1 MSESPAESDK
11 PDPAAEARP
20 EPRPEPPPG
29 PSVRALV
36 RRAGQAALATSL
48 AAGERTGDAAGW
60 PYASLVLT
68 AADHDGGPLLLL
80 SDLADHTRN
89 LQARP
94 EAALL
99 FDGTGGR
106 RDPLT
111 GPRATLLGRIAP
123 LDDSAAARRLT
134 ARFVARH
141 PGAALYAG
149 FADFRLYRMAVARAH
164 LVAGFGRIHWLDA
177 AEVLFDDDACGA
189 LAEAEADIV
198 AHMNADHGHALAAIA
213 AAQGAPAP
221 ASAPASTKNED
232 EDEDEDGGWTMT
244 GIDPEGFDLRRAA
257 ARLRIDFDAP
267 VGDAAAARAALV
279 KATRRARAQIA
290 AGDG

>member
-11 PDPAAEARP
+11 
-20 EPRPEPPPG
+20 PEPPPG

-48 AAGERTGDAAGW
+48 AAGERTGDPAGW

-68 AADHDGGPLLLL
+68 AADHDGSPLLLL

-198 AHMNADHGHALAAIA
+198 AHMNADHGDALAAIA
-213 AAQGAPAP
+213 AVQGAPAP
-221 ASAPASTKNED
+221 ASAPASTKN
-232 EDEDEDGGWTMT
+232 EDEDGGWTMT